1 MRVYAGGMDITNLI
15 KSMTWSGDVRQV
27 ARVLSFQLL
36 KNGEDPMLPKVPLS
50 EGDQVF
56 LLSDKEEYLFGGV
69 ILDIETSA
77 SEKLLSCMAKDRMF
91 YMTGSELTKD
101 YAGTP
106 EAITAEVCAALSVKT
121 GELAATG
128 ITISNPC
135 VKKTAYQVIQSSYTA
150 AARQN
155 GKKYMQLIKDLDH
168 LSVVEKGTECG
179 VVLTSGANLTEARYK
194 VSLQNLVNRVL
205 ITDKKGAV
213 IKTTEDQESQKK
225 YGTIQKILTQG
236 DKENKSKEAE
246 LMLKSIEKA
255 ASVTACPDDVRAM
268 AGYSLLIEEP
278 ETGLVGKFY
287 IESDTHSYEG
297 EKGEMSLTLSF
308 ENLMDEQELG
318 KREEKR

>member
-1 MRVYAGGMDITNLI
+1 MKVYANGRNITNLI
-15 KSMTWSGDVRQV
+15 KSMTWGGDVRQV

-36 KNGEDPMLPKVPLS
+36 KNGEDPMLPKVSLS
-50 EGDQVF
+50 EGDRVF

-69 ILDIETSA
+69 ILDIETLA
-77 SEKLLSCMAKDRMF
+77 SGKLLSCMAKDLMF

-106 EAITAEVCAALSVKT
+106 EAIAAEVCAALSVKT

-150 AARQN
+150 AAKQN

-179 VVLTSGANLTEARYK
+179 AVLTTGANLTEARYK
-194 VSLQNLVNRVL
+194 VSLQNLVNKVL
-205 ITDKKGAV
+205 ITDKRGVVLKIA
-213 IKTTEDQESQKK
+213 EDQESQKK
-225 YGTIQKILTQG
+225 YGIIQKILTQS
-236 DKENKSKEAE
+236 DQEAKDTE
-246 LMLKSIEKA
+246 AVLMLKSIEKA
-255 ASVTACPDDVRAM
+255 ASVTACPDDTRAI
-268 AGYSLLIEEP
+268 AGYSILIEEP

-308 ENLMDEQELG
+308 ENLMDEQEPG
-318 KREEKR
+318 KKEG